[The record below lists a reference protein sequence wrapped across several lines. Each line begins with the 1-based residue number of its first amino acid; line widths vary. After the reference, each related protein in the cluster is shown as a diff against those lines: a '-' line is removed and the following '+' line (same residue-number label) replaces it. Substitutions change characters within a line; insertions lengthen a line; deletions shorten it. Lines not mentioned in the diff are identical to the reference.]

1 MPILNVREMGTI
13 GVISDVAPWD
23 LPPSALTDGM
33 NFRASSG
40 KIETVGGLRDAIYK
54 AADGNDNADEI
65 GHLSQGTD
73 LEGNSSWLVLGE
85 KTINEWDGVSSIDRL
100 NGLTTL
106 SIREPADWST
116 CRVGAQTFMNHPDSF
131 PMSWGDWN
139 NADQNYCK
147 WLPFGPGKTWEQA
160 GCSTFVLRA
169 HKNFLWALGMVENGE
184 ILPDRV
190 RWSHP
195 MESNGV
201 PYSWMPPDDV
211 DASSIA
217 GYVDLGRGGA
227 VVGGESLR
235 DRFVIYS
242 DEAINVMDFTGDAL
256 GWRRRSVSSSAG
268 LIGKEAVI
276 EVNGIHYFISRDD
289 ILMFD
294 GNQVSSLL
302 HNRLRKRLAQ
312 TINYDSAERCW
323 AAHNANFNEIWF
335 CIPEAG
341 DDYPSTAF
349 VFNYRDGT
357 WALRDLEKQFRHGR
371 FGASTTKFDYRTW
384 EDITPTTKGAP
395 LPDDYFDQFEG
406 SWDVGRASWHLITNQ
421 PFSGVQY
428 GASGTQIFNTDPQE
442 PEGNPES
449 YISRTDLPIGGH
461 EVNTTVTRVYPM
473 IEGTAEVEMRFG
485 SQQMAGGPVRWAGGW
500 QRFDPNTDRKLDIRT
515 TGELHAFEVR
525 AVDAGFFNLT
535 GFDIEYSLAGTR

>member
-1 MPILNVREMGTI
+1 
-13 GVISDVAPWD
+13 
-23 LPPSALTDGM
+23 M

-40 KIETVGGLRDAIYK
+40 KIETVGGLRDAMFR
-54 AADGNDNADEI
+54 ASDGNANTDQI

-85 KTINEWDGVSSIDRL
+85 TTISEWDGTTSIDRL
-100 NGLTTL
+100 KDLTDL
-106 SIREPADWST
+106 SVREPADWST

-139 NADQNYCK
+139 NSDQNYCK
-147 WLPFGPGKTWEQA
+147 FLPFGGKNQDGSFRTWEDA
-160 GCSTFVLRA
+160 SCATFTLRS
-169 HKNFLWALGMVENGE
+169 HKNFLWALGMIEEGE

-201 PYSWMPPDDV
+201 PYSWMPPDDQ

-235 DRFVIYS
+235 DSFVIYS

-256 GWRRRSVSSSAG
+256 GWRRRTVSSSAG
-268 LIGKEAVI
+268 LIGKEALI

-289 ILMFD
+289 IMMFD

-302 HNRLRKRLAQ
+302 HNKLRKRLAQ
-312 TINYDSAERCW
+312 TINYGSAKRCW

-341 DDYPSTAF
+341 DVYPSTAF

-371 FGASTTKFDYRTW
+371 FGTETSSFDYRTW
-384 EDITPTTKGAP
+384 EDFK
-395 LPDDYFDQFEG
+395 PDAAVDDVADAT
-406 SWDVGRASWHLITNQ
+406 WDIGRASWHLTGNQ
-421 PFSGVQY
+421 PFSGIQY
-428 GASGTQIFNTDPQE
+428 GASGSDIYNVDPQS
-442 PEGNPES
+442 PDLPPES
-449 YISRTDLPIGGH
+449 YVSRTDMPIGGH
-461 EVNTTVTRVYPM
+461 EANTTITRVYPL

-485 SQQMAGGPVRWAGGW
+485 SQQMAGGPVRWAGDW
-500 QRFDPNTDRKLDIRT
+500 LKFNPTTDRKLDIRT
-515 TGELHAFEVR
+515 TGELHAYEVR
-525 AVDAGFFNLT
+525 VVDSGFFNLT
-535 GFDIEYSLAGTR
+535 GFDIEYSVAGTR

>member
-1 MPILNVREMGTI
+1 VFSAPDG
-13 GVISDVAPWD
+13 SDN
-23 LPPSALTDGM
+23 TD
-33 NFRASSG
+33 
-40 KIETVGGLRDAIYK
+40 EL
-54 AADGNDNADEI
+54 

-85 KTINEWDGVSSIDRL
+85 TTIREWDGVSSVDRL
-100 NGLTTL
+100 DGLTAL
-106 SIREPADWST
+106 SVREPADWST
-116 CRVGAQTFMNHPDSF
+116 CRVGAQTFMNHPDTF

-147 WLPFGPGKTWEQA
+147 WLPFGQGKTWEQA
-160 GCSTFVLRA
+160 GCSTFVLRS

-201 PYSWMPPDDV
+201 PYSWMPPDDT

-227 VVGGESLR
+227 VVGAESLR
-235 DRFVIYS
+235 DSFVIYS
-242 DEAINVMDFTGDAL
+242 EDAINIMDFTGDAL
-256 GWRRRSVSSSAG
+256 GWRRRTVSSSAG
-268 LIGKEAVI
+268 LIGKEALI

-289 ILMFD
+289 IMMFD
-294 GNQVSSLL
+294 DNQVTSLL

-312 TINYDSAERCW
+312 TINYGSAERCF

-357 WALRDLEKQFRHGR
+357 WALRDLEKQFRHVR
-371 FGASTTKFDYRTW
+371 FGAETTRFDYRTW
-384 EDITPTTKGAP
+384 EDFDPSVLNDDTT
-395 LPDDYFDQFEG
+395 
-406 SWDVGRASWHLITNQ
+406 WDIGRASWHLAGNQ
-421 PFSGVQY
+421 PFSGIQY
-428 GASGTQIFNTDPQE
+428 GVSGTDIYNVDPQQ
-442 PEGNPES
+442 PDAAPES
-449 YISRTDLPIGGH
+449 FISRTDMPIGGH
-461 EVNTTVTRVYPM
+461 EANTTITRVYPFV
-473 IEGTAEVEMRFG
+473 EGTVEVEMRFG
-485 SQQMAGGPVRWAGGW
+485 SQQRAGGPVRWASDWLKFKPGV
-500 QRFDPNTDRKLDIRT
+500 DRKLDIRT
-515 TGELHAFEVR
+515 TGELHAYEVR
-525 AVDAGFFNLT
+525 AIDAGFFNLT
-535 GFDIEYSLAGTR
+535 GFDLEYSLAGGR

>member
-1 MPILNVREMGTI
+1 MPIASVRQMGSV
-13 GVISDVAPWD
+13 GVISDVAAWD

-33 NFRASSG
+33 NFRASNG
-40 KIETVGGLRDAIYK
+40 KIETVGGLREVVFNAPD
-54 AADGNDNADEI
+54 DSDNTDEL

-73 LEGNSSWLVLGE
+73 LEGNSSWLILGE
-85 KTINEWDGVSSIDRL
+85 TTIREWDGVSSVDRL
-100 NGLTTL
+100 NGLTAL
-106 SIREPADWST
+106 SVREPADWST
-116 CRVGAQTFMNHPDSF
+116 CRVGAQTFMNHPDTF

-147 WLPFGPGKTWEQA
+147 WLPFGQGKTWEQA
-160 GCSTFVLRA
+160 GCSTFVLRS

-201 PYSWMPPDDV
+201 PYSWMPPDDT

-227 VVGGESLR
+227 VVGAESLR
-235 DRFVIYS
+235 DSFVIYS
-242 DEAINVMDFTGDAL
+242 EDAINIMDFTGDAL
-256 GWRRRSVSSSAG
+256 GWRRRTVSSSAG
-268 LIGKEAVI
+268 LIGKEALI

-289 ILMFD
+289 IMMFD
-294 GNQVSSLL
+294 GNQVTSLL

-312 TINYDSAERCW
+312 TINYGSAKRCF

-357 WALRDLEKQFRHGR
+357 WALRDLEKQFRHVR
-371 FGASTTKFDYRTW
+371 FGAETTKFDYRTW
-384 EDITPTTKGAP
+384 EDFDPNVLNEDTT
-395 LPDDYFDQFEG
+395 
-406 SWDVGRASWHLITNQ
+406 WDVGRASWHLAGNQ
-421 PFSGVQY
+421 PFSGIQY
-428 GASGTQIFNTDPQE
+428 GVSGTDIYNVDPQQ
-442 PEGNPES
+442 PDAAPES
-449 YISRTDLPIGGH
+449 FVSRTDMPIGGH
-461 EVNTTVTRVYPM
+461 EANTTITRVYPFV
-473 IEGTAEVEMRFG
+473 EGTAEVEMRFG
-485 SQQMAGGPVRWAGGW
+485 SQQRAGGPVRWASDW
-500 QRFDPNTDRKLDIRT
+500 LRFKPGVDRKLDIRT
-515 TGELHAFEVR
+515 TGELHAYEVR
-525 AVDAGFFNLT
+525 VVDAGFFNLT
-535 GFDIEYSLAGTR
+535 GFDIEYSLAGGR